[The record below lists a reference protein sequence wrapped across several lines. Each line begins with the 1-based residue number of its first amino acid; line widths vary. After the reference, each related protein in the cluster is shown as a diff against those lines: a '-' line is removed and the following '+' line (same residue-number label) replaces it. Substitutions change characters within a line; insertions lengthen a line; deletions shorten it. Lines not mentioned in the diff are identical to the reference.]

1 MSPHVLF
8 GRREHRDRRS
18 TAYGHAKSQTLAP
31 FSYYL
36 SLLLI
41 CQAEQIDGSLQENFD
56 FSFDS
61 FEAFFGG
68 EVLGLMLFLE
78 FSKLFDDVANFCSNL
93 VSDAGGSVSF

>member
-1 MSPHVLF
+1 MHEPISAAHV
-8 GRREHRDRRS
+8 
-18 TAYGHAKSQTLAP
+18 
-31 FSYYL
+31 
-36 SLLLI
+36 
-41 CQAEQIDGSLQENFD
+41 GSFLVVCRNLD

-93 VSDAGGSVSF
+93 VSDADGSVSF